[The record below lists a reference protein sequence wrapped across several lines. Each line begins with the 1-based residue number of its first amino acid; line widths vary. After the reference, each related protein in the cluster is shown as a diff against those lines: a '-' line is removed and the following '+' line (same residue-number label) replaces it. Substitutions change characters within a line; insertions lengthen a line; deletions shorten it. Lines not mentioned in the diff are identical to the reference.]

1 VAARDQAAPGA
12 VYHRAG
18 GWVRG
23 AVQRARGRG
32 GGQGRAVPSAAG
44 GARPVGAVCSVRQ
57 MQGGRQHGRRR
68 VGSGRGERSTWPP
81 RRAGRMAQGTGA
93 RGRAVG
99 GWGPG
104 QYRARRAGRGGP
116 EDRRAMGSTGGR
128 RMGGGLRGTADT
140 GGQRFRRGPGDGRA
154 RDSTRRGGWMPRP
167 ECGGCRAAGG
177 AGCGGQG
184 QCARWAARGEGG
196 RGGGLGAADT
206 GVRGMAFGAGGQF
219 VSGGVL
225 ISRE

>member
-1 VAARDQAAPGA
+1 M
-12 VYHRAG
+12 
-18 GWVRG
+18 RG

-93 RGRAVG
+93 RGRAAG

-140 GGQRFRRGPGDGRA
+140 GGGAAISAGTRRRASQGQYQAWWVDAASGVWRMQGGGRCGLRRPGTVRAMGSTGRRRKGRRTGGGGHGREGHGFRRGWPVRERRSFDQPRMTA
-154 RDSTRRGGWMPRP
+154 R
-167 ECGGCRAAGG
+167 
-177 AGCGGQG
+177 
-184 QCARWAARGEGG
+184 
-196 RGGGLGAADT
+196 
-206 GVRGMAFGAGGQF
+206 
-219 VSGGVL
+219 
-225 ISRE
+225 